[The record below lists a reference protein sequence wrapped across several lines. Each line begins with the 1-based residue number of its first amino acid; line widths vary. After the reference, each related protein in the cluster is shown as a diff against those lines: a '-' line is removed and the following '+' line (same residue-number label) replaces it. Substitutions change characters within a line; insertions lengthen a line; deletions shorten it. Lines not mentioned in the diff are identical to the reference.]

1 MKRIVVVGAHGA
13 IGSALVDVFAERYP
27 DATCYACA
35 RNTAQSR
42 LAVPISIDYGH
53 EASIEQA
60 ARKVASDGPIDALWI
75 ATWILHTPLHSPEK
89 SYKQIDSKYMQDV
102 LYANTVVPALIAKY
116 FFSHMQ
122 TKQPAWVVMLS
133 ARVGS
138 ISDNRLGGWHAYRA
152 SKAALNMLIKT
163 WAIELA
169 RTHVQAV
176 CVGMHPG
183 TVESNLSKPFQKTT
197 SRYFT
202 PMYAANRLVDTALS
216 LNPQASGNLYAY
228 DGTQIAP

>member
-1 MKRIVVVGAHGA
+1 M
-13 IGSALVDVFAERYP
+13 
-27 DATCYACA
+27 
-35 RNTAQSR
+35 
-42 LAVPISIDYGH
+42 
-53 EASIEQA
+53 
-60 ARKVASDGPIDALWI
+60 
-75 ATWILHTPLHSPEK
+75 
-89 SYKQIDSKYMQDV
+89 
-102 LYANTVVPALIAKY
+102 
-116 FFSHMQ
+116 
-122 TKQPAWVVMLS
+122 VMLS

-169 RTHVQAV
+169 RTHAQAV
-176 CVGMHPG
+176 CIGMHPG

-202 PMYAANRLVDTALS
+202 PKYAANRLVDTAFS
-216 LNPQASGNLYAY
+216 LESQASGNVYAY